1 MKAFAQSIVVQGDFV
16 MEKKVEYEVSNVEA
30 GGIGIQVVNGNAD
43 AQAELATDKSHV
55 AEADM
60 AEAKPPHARGPRK
73 QYLFIEGDASWE
85 EKGRQ
90 RHTWKE
96 NSVVRRRERDSF
108 LQYLSNHK
116 LGNRELTCTQG
127 DTLNDTVACFLV
139 EWQRR
144 GLIAQDFA
152 GTSVWRFLTEEC
164 GIKSAVTPKAYGKE
178 IKKWVAKKLYSAT
191 NLAQI
196 EDFMKKPLAE

>member
-1 MKAFAQSIVVQGDFV
+1 MNKEEIMKAFAQGITVQGDFV
-16 MEKKVEYEVSNVEA
+16 MEKKVEYEVNNVEA
-30 GGIGIQVVNGNAD
+30 GGIGIQVVNGKED
-43 AQAELATDKSHV
+43 QKPEIEQ
-55 AEADM
+55 EASS
-60 AEAKPPHARGPRK
+60 EKTEKPLPRGPRK

-85 EKGRQ
+85 EQGKQ
-90 RHTWKE
+90 RNPSKE
-96 NSVVRRRERDSF
+96 NAVVRRNERDRF
-108 LQYLSNHK
+108 KKYISNHK

-152 GTSVWRFLTEEC
+152 GTAVWRFLTEEC
-164 GIKSAVTPKAYGKE
+164 GIKSTVTAKAYGKE
-178 IKKWVAKKLYSAT
+178 IKEWVAKKQYSAT
-191 NLAQI
+191 NWAQI